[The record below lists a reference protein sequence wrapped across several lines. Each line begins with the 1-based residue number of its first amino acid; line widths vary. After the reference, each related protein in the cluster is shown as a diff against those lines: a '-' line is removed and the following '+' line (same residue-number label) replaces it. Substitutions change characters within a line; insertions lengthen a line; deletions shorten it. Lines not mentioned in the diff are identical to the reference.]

1 MEINLDKTIAVAAK
15 LMPKILQMIDKNPP
29 LIFGINIFGYKLFFM
44 HLSSNKKML
53 TTEPQESVE
62 FTINCELKE
71 LGYILN
77 GKVSPHFIEGNT
89 EAAIAFFSSF
99 RGVNIRNEDI
109 LNVQFGEI
117 LLFLTILKE
126 RAFSKDSKIKDDEVI
141 KRLRKITLR
150 IDKLERINANN

>member
-1 MEINLDKTIAVAAK
+1 MEINLDKTLTTVTK
-15 LMPKILQMIDKNPP
+15 LMPKIDQMINKNPP
-29 LIFGINIFGYKLFFM
+29 LIFGINIFGYDLFFVY
-44 HLSSNKKML
+44 LSRDKKML
-53 TTEPQESVE
+53 TTVPQESVE
-62 FTINCELKE
+62 FTINCKLKE

-77 GKVSPHFIEGNT
+77 GKLSPHFIEGNT
-89 EAAIAFFSSF
+89 EVAIAFFSSF